1 MNPFRRL
8 FPIAV
13 VLLAVLLA
21 GISGF
26 MLIERWSFLESLYMV
41 VITLLT
47 IGFQEVHP
55 LTPAGRIFTMAIA
68 VLGVGTA
75 VYAAGK
81 AAETIVEGE
90 LFGYRMRR
98 RMDKRIKELSGH
110 YIIAGFGRVGHQVAE
125 DLDAAG
131 LPYVVIDT
139 KPETVTEL
147 EPKGVPHLVGDP
159 TLDEVLEEAGIRRA
173 KGLVACSDS
182 DVSNVYVTLSARAL
196 NAGLYIVARASQRE
210 TEKKLKMAGADR
222 VVSPY
227 FISGRRMAAM
237 VTRPVTRRLPRH
249 GLPWRRAGVPPARAQ
264 GARRLPPG
272 RPDHRPVPD
281 PDPMRGGRAG
291 DPPRRDVL
299 RAPAPGDV
307 DHPGRGHPRRHR
319 HARTDRG
326 PGEAHGVRQALKSSR
341 SPRAWRMYWRVE
353 SMGTA
358 SMRSSME
365 TGSVRPWSFSSVV
378 CIQRRALPSPAWY
391 PAST

>member
-110 YIIAGFGRVGHQVAE
+110 YVIAGFGRVGHQVAE

-237 VTRPVTRRLPRH
+237 VTRPVTSDFLDTVSHGGELEFRLHELRVP
-249 GLPWRRAGVPPARAQ
+249 AGSPLVDRTIAQ
-264 GARRLPPG
+264 SRIRTRCGAVVLAIHRGETSFELQPQATSIIREGDTLVVIGTPG
-272 RPDHRPVPD
+272 QI
-281 PDPMRGGRAG
+281 
-291 DPPRRDVL
+291 
-299 RAPAPGDV
+299 
-307 DHPGRGHPRRHR
+307 
-319 HARTDRG
+319 
-326 PGEAHGVRQALKSSR
+326 EALVKLMA
-341 SPRAWRMYWRVE
+341 
-353 SMGTA
+353 
-358 SMRSSME
+358 
-365 TGSVRPWSFSSVV
+365 
-378 CIQRRALPSPAWY
+378 
-391 PAST
+391 